1 VSYAVGCGEL
11 VITGD
16 ILGERA
22 RLSPNVVALIHI
34 PTRRQFTYAELN
46 RRALQCARVWTDL
59 CTLVPGDRVCILSEN
74 RVEYVDAFWAAG
86 KSGII
91 LVPLGTRSTAHEL
104 HQILA
109 DCGSRCLMYSA
120 RYEKLAK
127 ELQQLV
133 VFEHLISVDAE
144 DSAPKALSYAKAIDR
159 VRPDPLAARLQPE
172 DIFCLLYTSGT
183 TGRPKGVMIPHR
195 QIAWNAY
202 NTVVS
207 WQLRQSD
214 RVQIYTPMYHAG
226 GLTEFMTPLFAI
238 GGSIVLHD
246 GFDAAEVLRALRDYE
261 CTLLFGV
268 PTIFKMLLDSPEF
281 ATLDCSHLRW
291 CASGGAPLPLQL
303 LHAYQER
310 GLVFRQG
317 YGLTEVGVN
326 CFAMSDEDSLRK
338 SGSVGKP
345 MMFTEAKLL
354 DLEGN
359 QVATHEVG
367 ELEVGELEVG
377 ELCLRGPHVCRGYWN
392 NPAGTVQ
399 VLDAEGWFHT
409 GDLARCDKDGFFYIA
424 GRSKDMIISGGV
436 NIYPAEIE
444 KELLD
449 HPAVAEVSVM
459 GTTDEKWG
467 EVPVAF
473 VALKSGASA
482 SDLELIEFLRPR
494 INKIKLPRQV
504 IFIGALPRNAYGKV
518 LKLELQDRLK
528 NDRLKNDRLQ
538 DLKSGLANGSG
549 AAPPERKSF

>member
-1 VSYAVGCGEL
+1 

-22 RLSPNVVALIHI
+22 RLSPDAVALIHV

-59 CTLVPGDRVCILSEN
+59 CSLVPGDRVCILSEN

-91 LVPLGTRSTAHEL
+91 LVPLGTRSTAREL

-109 DCGSRCLMYSA
+109 DCAPRCLMYSA
-120 RYEKLAK
+120 RYEKLAQ

-133 VFEHLISVDAE
+133 AFEHPISLDAE
-144 DSAPKALSYAKAIDR
+144 ESASKALSYAKAIDR
-159 VRPDPLAARLQPE
+159 VRPDPLSTRLQPE

-183 TGRPKGVMIPHR
+183 TGQPKGVMIPHR

-202 NTVVS
+202 NTVIS
-207 WQLRQSD
+207 WQLRSSD
-214 RVQIYTPMYHAG
+214 RVQVYTPMYHAG
-226 GLTEFMTPLFAI
+226 GLTVFLTPLFAI

-246 GFDAAEVLRALRDYE
+246 GFDVTEVLQACRDYQ

-268 PTIFKMLLDSPEF
+268 PTIFKMVLDSPEF
-281 ATLDCSHLRW
+281 AALDRSHLRW
-291 CASGGAPLPLQL
+291 FASGGAPLPLQL
-303 LHAYQER
+303 LQAYQER
-310 GLVFRQG
+310 GLIFRQG

-326 CFAMSDEDSLRK
+326 CFAINDEDTPRK
-338 SGSVGKP
+338 PGSIGKP

-354 DLEGN
+354 DPQGN
-359 QVATHEVG
+359 PVPTNEVG
-367 ELEVGELEVG
+367 GLEVG

-392 NPAGTVQ
+392 NPAATAKA
-399 VLDAEGWFHT
+399 LDRDGWFHT
-409 GDLARCDKDGFFYIA
+409 GDLARCDEDGFFYIA

-449 HPAVAEVSVM
+449 HPAIAEVSVLGM
-459 GTTDEKWG
+459 TDEKWG
-467 EVPVAF
+467 EVPVVF

-482 SDLELIEFLRPR
+482 SHLELIEFLRPR
-494 INKIKLPRQV
+494 INKIKLPRQI
-504 IFIGALPRNAYGKV
+504 IFTEALPRNAYGKV
-518 LKLELQDRLK
+518 LKLELQNRLR
-528 NDRLKNDRLQ
+528 N
-538 DLKSGLANGSG
+538 LKSGVVGESDTIT
-549 AAPPERKSF
+549 PEPKPS

>member
-1 VSYAVGCGEL
+1 
-11 VITGD
+11 
-16 ILGERA
+16 
-22 RLSPNVVALIHI
+22 
-34 PTRRQFTYAELN
+34 
-46 RRALQCARVWTDL
+46 
-59 CTLVPGDRVCILSEN
+59 
-74 RVEYVDAFWAAG
+74 
-86 KSGII
+86 
-91 LVPLGTRSTAHEL
+91 
-104 HQILA
+104 
-109 DCGSRCLMYSA
+109 
-120 RYEKLAK
+120 
-127 ELQQLV
+127 
-133 VFEHLISVDAE
+133 
-144 DSAPKALSYAKAIDR
+144 
-159 VRPDPLAARLQPE
+159 
-172 DIFCLLYTSGT
+172 
-183 TGRPKGVMIPHR
+183 
-195 QIAWNAY
+195 
-202 NTVVS
+202 
-207 WQLRQSD
+207 
-214 RVQIYTPMYHAG
+214 
-226 GLTEFMTPLFAI
+226 
-238 GGSIVLHD
+238 
-246 GFDAAEVLRALRDYE
+246 
-261 CTLLFGV
+261 
-268 PTIFKMLLDSPEF
+268 
-281 ATLDCSHLRW
+281 
-291 CASGGAPLPLQL
+291 
-303 LHAYQER
+303 
-310 GLVFRQG
+310 
-317 YGLTEVGVN
+317 
-326 CFAMSDEDSLRK
+326 MSDEDSLRK

-377 ELCLRGPHVCRGYWN
+377 ELCLRGPHVCQGYWN
-392 NPAGTVQ
+392 NPAATAQ

-409 GDLARCDKDGFFYIA
+409 GDLARCDEDGFFYIA

>member
-1 VSYAVGCGEL
+1 L
-11 VITGD
+11 ITGD

-22 RLSPNVVALIHI
+22 RLSPDAVALIHV
-34 PTRRQFTYAELN
+34 PTRRQFTYTELN

-59 CTLVPGDRVCILSEN
+59 CSLVPGDRVCILSEN

-104 HQILA
+104 QQTIA
-109 DCGSRCLMYSA
+109 DCGPCCLMYSG

-133 VFEHLISVDAE
+133 ACEHLLSLDAGGSV
-144 DSAPKALSYAKAIDR
+144 PNALSYANAIDR
-159 VRPDPLAARLQPE
+159 VRPDPLSARLQPE

-214 RVQIYTPMYHAG
+214 RVQVYTPMYHAG
-226 GLTEFMTPLFAI
+226 GLTVFLTPLFAI

-246 GFDAAEVLRALRDYE
+246 GFDPAEILQALRDYE
-261 CTLLFGV
+261 CTILFGV
-268 PTIFKMLLDSPEF
+268 PTIFKMFLDSPEF
-281 ATLDCSHLRW
+281 AALDLSHVRW
-291 CASGGAPLPLQL
+291 CASGGAPLPSQL
-303 LHAYQER
+303 LSAYQER
-310 GLVFRQG
+310 GVTFRQG

-326 CFAMSDEDSLRK
+326 CFAMSDEDSRRK
-338 SGSVGKP
+338 AGSIGKP

-354 DLEGN
+354 ALRDQDNDLKRN
-359 QVATHEVG
+359 QVATN
-367 ELEVGELEVG
+367 EVG
-377 ELCLRGPHVCRGYWN
+377 ELCLRGPHVCSGYWN
-392 NPAGTVQ
+392 NPAATAQ
-399 VLDAEGWFHT
+399 VLDADGWFHT
-409 GDLARCDKDGFFYIA
+409 GDLARCDEDGFFYIA

-449 HPAVAEVSVM
+449 HPAIAEVSVL
-459 GTTDEKWG
+459 GTADETWG

-482 SDLELIEFLRPR
+482 GDLELIEFLRPR
-494 INKIKLPRQV
+494 INKIKLPRQI
-504 IFIGALPRNAYGKV
+504 IFTEALPRNAYGKV
-518 LKLELQDRLK
+518 LKLELQHRLR
-528 NDRLKNDRLQ
+528 N
-538 DLKSGLANGSG
+538 
-549 AAPPERKSF
+549 PERR

>member
-1 VSYAVGCGEL
+1 

-22 RLSPNVVALIHI
+22 RLSPDAVALIHV
-34 PTRRQFTYAELN
+34 PTRRQFTYGELN
-46 RRALQCARVWTDL
+46 RRALQCTRVWTDL
-59 CTLVPGDRVCILSEN
+59 CSLRPGDRVCILSEN

-109 DCGSRCLMYSA
+109 DCGPRCLMYSA
-120 RYEKLAK
+120 RYEKLAN

-133 VFEHLISVDAE
+133 AFEHLLSLDAE
-144 DSAPKALSYAKAIDR
+144 DNPTKVLSYAKAISR
-159 VRPDPLAARLQPE
+159 VRPDPLATRLQPE

-202 NTVVS
+202 NTVLS

-214 RVQIYTPMYHAG
+214 RVQVYTPMYHAG
-226 GLTEFMTPLFAI
+226 GLTVFMTPLFAI

-246 GFDAAEVLRALRDYE
+246 GFDVAEILQAFRDYE

-281 ATLDCSHLRW
+281 AALDFSHLRW

-303 LHAYQER
+303 LRAYQER
-310 GLVFRQG
+310 GLIFRQG

-326 CFAMSDEDSLRK
+326 CFAVNDEDTPRK
-338 SGSVGKP
+338 PGSIGKP
-345 MMFTEAKLL
+345 MMFTEAKLVNP
-354 DLEGN
+354 EGN
-359 QVATHEVG
+359 QVAPD
-367 ELEVGELEVG
+367 EVG

-392 NPAGTVQ
+392 NPAATAQ

-409 GDLARCDKDGFFYIA
+409 GDLARCDEDGFFYIA
-424 GRSKDMIISGGV
+424 GRCKDMIISGGV

-449 HPAVAEVSVM
+449 HPAIAEVSVI
-459 GTTDEKWG
+459 GTIDEKWG

-494 INKIKLPRQV
+494 INKIKLPRHV
-504 IFIGALPRNAYGKV
+504 SFIEALPRNAYGKV
-518 LKLELQDRLK
+518 LKLELQGRLR
-528 NDRLKNDRLQ
+528 N
-538 DLKSGLANGSG
+538 LKSDVAGRNDTVTPGRNS
-549 AAPPERKSF
+549 S

>member
-1 VSYAVGCGEL
+1 

-22 RLSPNVVALIHI
+22 RLSPDAVALIYV
-34 PTRRQFTYAELN
+34 PTRLQFTYAELN
-46 RRALQCARVWTDL
+46 RRALRCARVWTDL
-59 CTLVPGDRVCILSEN
+59 CHLAPGDRVCILSEN

-120 RYEKLAK
+120 RYEKLAN

-133 VFEHLISVDAE
+133 AFEHLLSLDAE
-144 DSAPKALSYAKAIDR
+144 DNAAKAVSYTKAIDR
-159 VRPDPLAARLQPE
+159 VPPDPFSARLQPE

-202 NTVVS
+202 NTVIS

-214 RVQIYTPMYHAG
+214 RAQVYTPMYHAG
-226 GLTEFMTPLFAI
+226 GLTVFMSPLFAI

-261 CTLLFGV
+261 CTIFFGV
-268 PTIFKMLLDSPEF
+268 PTIFKMLLDSPVF
-281 ATLDCSHLRW
+281 ASLDFSHLRW
-291 CASGGAPLPLQL
+291 CCSGGAPLPLQL
-303 LHAYQER
+303 LRDYQER
-310 GLVFRQG
+310 GLIFRQG

-338 SGSVGKP
+338 SGSVGKA
-345 MMFTEAKLL
+345 MMFTEAKLI

-359 QVATHEVG
+359 PVG
-367 ELEVGELEVG
+367 TNEVG

-392 NPAGTVQ
+392 NPVATAQ

-409 GDLARCDKDGFFYIA
+409 GDLARCDEDGFFYIA

-449 HPAVAEVSVM
+449 HPAIAEVSVT

-473 VALKSGASA
+473 VALKSGARASA
-482 SDLELIEFLRPR
+482 VELIEFLRPR

-504 IFIGALPRNAYGKV
+504 IFVETLPRNAYGKV
-518 LKLELQDRLK
+518 LKLELQDGLK
-528 NDRLKNDRLQ
+528 NDRLRN
-538 DLKSGLANGSG
+538 LKSGASGGSHT
-549 AAPPERKSF
+549 APQRKSS

>member
-1 VSYAVGCGEL
+1 M
-11 VITGD
+11 ITGD

-22 RLSPNVVALIHI
+22 RLSPDGVALIHV
-34 PTRRQFTYAELN
+34 PTRMQFTYAELN
-46 RRALQCARVWTDL
+46 RRALRCARVWTDL
-59 CTLVPGDRVCILSEN
+59 CSLLPGDRVCILSEN

-91 LVPLGTRSTAHEL
+91 LVPFGIRSTAHEL

-109 DCGSRCLMYSA
+109 DCGPRCLMYSA

-127 ELQQLV
+127 ELQQLLA
-133 VFEHLISVDAE
+133 FEHLISLDVESTIPEAMRY
-144 DSAPKALSYAKAIDR
+144 SNVVSKVS
-159 VRPDPLAARLQPE
+159 PDPLSTGPQAE

-214 RVQIYTPMYHAG
+214 RVQVYTPMYHAG
-226 GLTEFMTPLFAI
+226 GLTVFMTPLFAI
-238 GGSIVLHD
+238 GGSIVVHD
-246 GFDAAEVLRALRDYE
+246 GFDVAEVLHAFREYE
-261 CTLLFGV
+261 CTILFGV

-281 ATLDCSHLRW
+281 ASLDLSHLRW
-291 CASGGAPLPLQL
+291 CASGGAPLSLQL
-303 LHAYQER
+303 LRAYQGR
-310 GLVFRQG
+310 GVIFRQG

-326 CFAMSDEDSLRK
+326 CFAMSDQDSLRK
-338 SGSVGKP
+338 AGSVGKP

-354 DLEGN
+354 DAEGN
-359 QVATHEVG
+359 EVATND
-367 ELEVGELEVG
+367 VG

-392 NPAGTVQ
+392 NPAATAQ

-409 GDLARCDKDGFFYIA
+409 GDLARRDEDGFFYIA

-449 HPAVAEVSVM
+449 HPAIAEVSVI
-459 GTTDEKWG
+459 GAADEKWG

-482 SDLELIEFLRPR
+482 SDREIIEFLRPR

-504 IFIGALPRNAYGKV
+504 MFIEALPRNAYGKV
-518 LKLELQDRLK
+518 LKLELQDRLR
-528 NDRLKNDRLQ
+528 NLKFGVAGESDTVTLE
-538 DLKSGLANGSG
+538 
-549 AAPPERKSF
+549 P

>member
-1 VSYAVGCGEL
+1 

-22 RLSPNVVALIHI
+22 RLSPDAVALIHV
-34 PTRRQFTYAELN
+34 PTRRQFTYAELD

-59 CTLVPGDRVCILSEN
+59 FSLRPGDRVCILSEN

-104 HQILA
+104 QQILA
-109 DCGSRCLMYSA
+109 DCGPRCLMYSA
-120 RYEKLAK
+120 RYEELAR

-133 VFEHLISVDAE
+133 PFEHAISLDGE
-144 DSAPKALSYAKAIDR
+144 DSIAKTLNYAEAIDR
-159 VRPDPLAARLQPE
+159 VRPDPLPTKVQPE

-183 TGRPKGVMIPHR
+183 TGQPKGVMIPHR

-202 NTVVS
+202 NTVIS

-214 RVQIYTPMYHAG
+214 RVQVYTPMYHAG
-226 GLTEFMTPLFAI
+226 GLTVFMTPLFAI

-246 GFDAAEVLRALRDYE
+246 GFDAAEILQALRDYQ
-261 CTLLFGV
+261 CTILFGV
-268 PTIFKMLLDSPEF
+268 PTIFKMLIDSPGF
-281 ATLDCSHLRW
+281 AALDLSHLRW

-303 LHAYQER
+303 LRAYQER
-310 GLVFRQG
+310 GVVFRQG

-326 CFAMSDEDSLRK
+326 CFAITDEDSGRK
-338 SGSVGKP
+338 AGSIGKP
-345 MMFTEAKLL
+345 MMFTEAKLV
-354 DLEGN
+354 DSHGN
-359 QVATHEVG
+359 QVARNEVG
-367 ELEVGELEVG
+367 GLDVG

-392 NPAGTVQ
+392 NHAATAQ
-399 VLDAEGWFHT
+399 VLDSEGWFHT
-409 GDLARCDKDGFFYIA
+409 GDLARCDGDGFFYIA

-449 HPAVAEVSVM
+449 HPAIAEVSVL
-459 GTTDEKWG
+459 GIADEKWG

-473 VALKSGASA
+473 VALKSGASVA
-482 SDLELIEFLRPR
+482 GVDLIEFLRPR

-504 IFIGALPRNAYGKV
+504 IFTEALPRNAYGKV
-518 LKLELQDRLK
+518 LKLELQKQLK
-528 NDRLKNDRLQ
+528 NDRLRN
-538 DLKSGLANGSG
+538 LKPSTAGGNNTAESKLS
-549 AAPPERKSF
+549 KSS

>member
-1 VSYAVGCGEL
+1 M
-11 VITGD
+11 ITGD

-22 RLSPNVVALIHI
+22 RLSPDAVALIDV
-34 PTRRQFTYAELN
+34 PTRRHFTYAELN
-46 RRALQCARVWTDL
+46 RRALQCAGVWTDVCSL
-59 CTLVPGDRVCILSEN
+59 RPGDRVCILSEN

-91 LVPLGTRSTAHEL
+91 LAPLGTRSTAHEL

-109 DCGSRCLMYSA
+109 DCGPCCLMYSA
-120 RYEKLAK
+120 RYEKLAQ
-127 ELQQLV
+127 ELKQLL
-133 VFEHLISVDAE
+133 VFEHLISLDAD

-159 VRPDPLAARLQPE
+159 VRPDPLPTRVQPE

-183 TGRPKGVMIPHR
+183 TGRSKGVMIPHR

-207 WQLRQSD
+207 WQLRQTD
-214 RVQIYTPMYHAG
+214 RVQVYTPMYHAG
-226 GLTEFMTPLFAI
+226 GLTVFMTPLFAI

-246 GFDAAEVLRALRDYE
+246 GFDTAEVLQALRDYE
-261 CTLLFGV
+261 CTILFGV

-281 ATLDCSHLRW
+281 ASLDFSHLRW

-303 LHAYQER
+303 LRAYQER
-310 GLVFRQG
+310 GLIFRQG

-338 SGSVGKP
+338 PGSIGKP
-345 MMFTEAKLL
+345 MMFTEAKLV
-354 DLEGN
+354 DPESN
-359 QVATHEVG
+359 QVATN
-367 ELEVGELEVG
+367 EVG

-392 NPAGTVQ
+392 NPAATAE

-409 GDLARCDKDGFFYIA
+409 GDLARCDEDGFFYIA

-444 KELLD
+444 KELLE
-449 HPAVAEVSVM
+449 HPAIAEVSVM

-473 VALKSGASA
+473 VALKSGAST

-504 IFIGALPRNAYGKV
+504 NFVEALPRNAYGKV
-518 LKLELQDRLK
+518 LKLELQNR
-528 NDRLKNDRLQ
+528 RRS
-538 DLKSGLANGSG
+538 LKSDVAGESDTVM
-549 AAPPERKSF
+549 PERNSS